1 MSKYRTISNP
11 TKWGTDCV
19 VRVSPEIGM
28 DGLFKSVGLTKAR
41 STARKMWGK
50 RTADAVEMR
59 LASGIDRRE
68 ERRVAQRADR
78 RAKRG

>member
-1 MSKYRTISNP
+1 MSKYRTVSNP

-19 VRVSPEIGM
+19 VRISPEIGM
-28 DGLFKSVGLTKAR
+28 EGLFKSVGLTKAR
-41 STARKMWGK
+41 STARKVRGK
-50 RTADAVEMR
+50 RMADAVEMR

-68 ERRVAQRADR
+68 ERRVAQRSER